1 MSEIALT
8 STPNYDYTN
17 GSMMINPGLVQKTTN
32 TPNESTSS
40 FTEQQQQYST
50 YPAYAFQPM
59 SMEYPPVPNYQ
70 MSRLPFFKQP
80 NSPES
85 ITSSPTPS
93 PPPPSSKNRF
103 NNPTTARVKEMITRA
118 NSVPMEF
125 YHTEFL
131 EYSKE
136 TYEKKME
143 SKRNKRKR
151 TGDEDQVEKKQ
162 KVVIEEREDTDD
174 EFDDEKLVD
183 DSAEIRRQIHI
194 QSEQKRRAQIKDG
207 FDELRKHLPGC
218 NNKKMSK
225 AALLTRTVQQ
235 LQHLKGMQNEL
246 LSEVER
252 LLQENEALKNVQ
264 QQQMEEEEDD
274 DECAFISG
282 QHCDQGG
289 ICKYCAMCLQSS
301 CILSKSIGTTAATCN
316 TTQFG
321 TTNLYDWYDY
331 CLSSDNDNSGS
342 YCATSTECYQYKK
355 SARPTVSYAWHNL
368 TCNPSTCM
376 LVASNGTPP
385 PIPLPPQPNL
395 PYDNANTINRIKHNP
410 THGHDIANATDR
422 HRYYHDKHPFHNP
435 AAIALTVVCSLVLVI
450 LIGWL
455 FRLFKKKGWWPFQGS
470 LMNRRLDKKTRQ
482 TAANHPAS
490 MISSVPS
497 SAPPSF
503 SSVPPDMAIIRHPHL
518 PLPTTLQPSIHS
530 TRSSTSVE
538 PLPSYLSPY
547 PLPPKYEQAIV
558 TQIRDLRDDHMGS
571 SAGSSMDQYHHG
583 ATAPSMWVPV
593 YFTQQQSN
601 FRRGVNTGQVF
612 GFTPNHSYWL
622 QQLTQEQAIVQ
633 GSSSV
638 DSSQADSSQALV
650 PVSSTRVSST
660 QMPSTQVPS
669 SQETSSQETSSQTP
683 QTPPS

>member
-32 TPNESTSS
+32 TQNESTSN

-59 SMEYPPVPNYQ
+59 PMEYPPVPNYQ

-151 TGDEDQVEKKQ
+151 TSGDEDQVEKKQ

-252 LLQENEALKNVQ
+252 LLQENEALKKFQHGVLQ
-264 QQQMEEEEDD
+264 RQAMEKMYT
-274 DECAFISG
+274 F
-282 QHCDQGG
+282 
-289 ICKYCAMCLQSS
+289 
-301 CILSKSIGTTAATCN
+301 
-316 TTQFG
+316 
-321 TTNLYDWYDY
+321 
-331 CLSSDNDNSGS
+331 
-342 YCATSTECYQYKK
+342 
-355 SARPTVSYAWHNL
+355 
-368 TCNPSTCM
+368 
-376 LVASNGTPP
+376 
-385 PIPLPPQPNL
+385 
-395 PYDNANTINRIKHNP
+395 
-410 THGHDIANATDR
+410 
-422 HRYYHDKHPFHNP
+422 
-435 AAIALTVVCSLVLVI
+435 
-450 LIGWL
+450 
-455 FRLFKKKGWWPFQGS
+455 
-470 LMNRRLDKKTRQ
+470 
-482 TAANHPAS
+482 
-490 MISSVPS
+490 
-497 SAPPSF
+497 
-503 SSVPPDMAIIRHPHL
+503 
-518 PLPTTLQPSIHS
+518 
-530 TRSSTSVE
+530 
-538 PLPSYLSPY
+538 
-547 PLPPKYEQAIV
+547 
-558 TQIRDLRDDHMGS
+558 
-571 SAGSSMDQYHHG
+571 
-583 ATAPSMWVPV
+583 
-593 YFTQQQSN
+593 
-601 FRRGVNTGQVF
+601 
-612 GFTPNHSYWL
+612 
-622 QQLTQEQAIVQ
+622 
-633 GSSSV
+633 
-638 DSSQADSSQALV
+638 
-650 PVSSTRVSST
+650 
-660 QMPSTQVPS
+660 
-669 SQETSSQETSSQTP
+669 
-683 QTPPS
+683 